1 MEIKEKRINASY
13 THVSFLGVGGGVG
26 PYSSVRGASGRGRRS
41 LEPSEG
47 GVASVAS
54 TSPCRK
60 AALKFSSGRREGTF
74 DDAMQETTMA
84 LFLYLLCQAIWTGAY
99 ADIKQWTSD
108 TRFETPTNWASGR
121 LPCSGQ
127 RASLAHS
134 EALHVYLGSSV
145 SVAGLVSP
153 ATLDDTKTD

>member
-1 MEIKEKRINASY
+1 
-13 THVSFLGVGGGVG
+13 
-26 PYSSVRGASGRGRRS
+26 
-41 LEPSEG
+41 
-47 GVASVAS
+47 
-54 TSPCRK
+54 
-60 AALKFSSGRREGTF
+60 
-74 DDAMQETTMA
+74 MA

-145 SVAGLVSP
+145 SVAGLILPRTGQLVLEHGASINF
-153 ATLDDTKTD
+153 TNVDDSCKGEYI